1 MKMSRYNELN
11 DIECAYMNL
20 ANTIRSVSPLWRDE
34 KYSELAQSLIPLSGL
49 AKRVIE
55 AGEKYERSV
64 NNFESIARES
74 V

>member
-1 MKMSRYNELN
+1 MEMSRYNELN

-55 AGEKYERSV
+55 AGEKYERSA